1 MNGNDSR
8 DLEVEQ
14 VIYYWSGLEQVD
26 KWLVAVAIL
35 INREMRTLANM
46 KKTNAAYLIAAL
58 FVISITGI
66 VVSYSLNN
74 TTMGIASGAMLAFTV
89 MVSLYYLVWRYL
101 R

>member
-8 DLEVEQ
+8 DLRQVE
-14 VIYYWSGLEQVD
+14 YYWSTMQDVD
-26 KWLVAVAIL
+26 RWLVAVAVI

-66 VVSYSLNN
+66 VISYSLDN
-74 TTMGIASGAMLAFTV
+74 TTMGIASGGMLAFTV